1 MSTQRE
7 DILGCACELFTEE
20 GLEGFSMRRL
30 ARSVGVTA
38 PALYRH
44 FDGKEDV
51 LVGVVGEAFKVL
63 SRYLYGALGA
73 PTPMGRLLQA
83 SDAYLNYALDH
94 PRFYETIHAPLHAL
108 GIEEL
113 PEGVFKQACSVGQ
126 FWLDRHRELLDE
138 GLIRESDANLMSLTM
153 WAHGHGL
160 ISLYR
165 SGMMGDIDDGAI
177 RKLYRKSAL
186 RVLRGVATEKGMAA
200 AEEVGWPPVE
210 ADEVD
215 MRGDG
220 SDVQARADTP
230 ADRDE
235 GPSTIDKTA
244 RSAAAAAAAGMTDGM
259 TGDLDVGEAGSD
271 DMDDSSSTN
280 GDAEHGR

>member
-51 LVGVVGEAFKVL
+51 LTEVVGEAFELL
-63 SRYLYGALGA
+63 SQYLYRSMGA
-73 PTPMGRLLQA
+73 PTPMDRILA
-83 SDAYLNYALDH
+83 ATDAYLDFALDH
-94 PRFYETIHAPLHAL
+94 PRYYETIHAPLEAI

-113 PEGVFKQACSVGQ
+113 PERIYTQACSVGQ
-126 FWLDRHRELLDE
+126 FWLDRHRELLAE
-138 GLIRESDANLMSLTM
+138 GLIRESDPHVVSLTM

-165 SGMMGDIDDGAI
+165 RGMMAEMDEETF
-177 RKLYRKSAL
+177 RRVYRESSL
-186 RVLRGVATEKGMAA
+186 RVLRGIGTNAGVSAAEAAGWPGAPAVGQQSPEPGEESVRVRDAAASPAAAMAA
-200 AEEVGWPPVE
+200 GLEGDGNASAQNGKEGE
-210 ADEVD
+210 ADHE
-215 MRGDG
+215 
-220 SDVQARADTP
+220 
-230 ADRDE
+230 E
-235 GPSTIDKTA
+235 
-244 RSAAAAAAAGMTDGM
+244 
-259 TGDLDVGEAGSD
+259 
-271 DMDDSSSTN
+271 
-280 GDAEHGR
+280 